1 MTIWAASAL
10 GMADEVAGLLDEGA
24 DPAEPMDGFWNRL
37 PLHYAALWGAA
48 RSAEV
53 LIARGADV
61 NALDMGWQTPLD
73 LTREASH
80 EPVAALLARHG
91 GKSGG
96 EVRGSGAP

>member
-1 MTIWAASAL
+1 MDL
-10 GMADEVAGLLDEGA
+10 RDLL
-24 DPAEPMDGFWNRL
+24 
-37 PLHYAALWGAA
+37 
-48 RSAEV
+48 
-53 LIARGADV
+53 
-61 NALDMGWQTPLD
+61 MGWQTPLD